1 VLVITNDEIKHS
13 VGKLVEADEKKEE
26 HRKLVSKVK
35 EMSKAVQ
42 KQNI

>member
-13 VGKLVEADEKKEE
+13 VGKLVEADEKKDK
-26 HRKLVSKVK
+26 HRELVPKVK
-35 EMSKAVQ
+35 EMSKAVD